1 MKLKLSNV
9 AKIENAELEMNG
21 ITVIAGENNTGKSTI
36 GKVVFSLFN
45 SLVNIEEKIAR
56 QKEQLL
62 YQLCTRIIEQSL
74 YHGDGHEVYDKI
86 TPPRLRNYARM
97 MSRAE
102 SEEESV
108 SIFTR
113 VMGYFNNGNMKEN
126 EEQEF
131 IEEAKKIYNLPVD
144 GLTKS
149 AVSSYFKRIFY
160 SEVNN
165 VYKEK
170 EKAII
175 DATIVGKQIKIEFF
189 KDNCI
194 GLQQNVKILN
204 EAVYLD
210 NPFVL
215 NCLNNGSYGRDEIEL
230 MTIKKLRKNTDVVED
245 VVHYSLI
252 QEKIAEVLKRINEL
266 TSGNLLEDE
275 THSLLYKE
283 TGNIKLNINNLSA
296 GLKSFVIIKIL
307 LEKGAL
313 KERDVLILD
322 EPEIHLHPAWQLIY
336 AEIIVLLQKTF
347 ELTIVLTTHSA
358 HFLDALSYFAKKH
371 EIDHKCNYYLAKAG
385 ELGSVLVD
393 VSDDL
398 TKIYSELVDPS
409 ILLDKLKYKM
419 EEDNE

>member
-1 MKLKLSNV
+1 MKLKLSYV
-9 AKIENAELEMNG
+9 AKIEHAELEMNG
-21 ITVIAGENNTGKSTI
+21 ITVIAGKNNTGKSTI

-45 SLVNIEEKIAR
+45 SLVNIEEKIVR

-62 YQLCTRIIEQSL
+62 YQLCTRIVEQSL
-74 YHGDGHEVYDKI
+74 YHGDAHEI
-86 TPPRLRNYARM
+86 SPLRLRNYARM
-97 MSRAE
+97 MSKAE
-102 SEEESV
+102 SEEELL
-108 SIFTR
+108 SILVGFKR
-113 VMGYFNNGNMKEN
+113 YFDNGNIKEN
-126 EEQEF
+126 NEQEF
-131 IEEAKKIYNLPVD
+131 IEEAKKIYNLPVEK
-144 GLTKS
+144 LTKS

-165 VYKEK
+165 VYKKNE
-170 EKAII
+170 EAII
-175 DATIVGKQIKIEFF
+175 DATIAEKQIKIEFF
-189 KDNCI
+189 KDNCVD
-194 GLQQNVKILN
+194 LQQNIKILN

-210 NPFVL
+210 NPFIL

-230 MTIKKLRKNTDVVED
+230 MTIKKLRKNTDVVEG

-252 QEKIAEVLKRINEL
+252 QEKIAEVLKKINEV

-275 THSLLYKE
+275 TRSFFYKE

-307 LEKGAL
+307 LEKGSL

-358 HFLDALSYFAKKH
+358 HFLDALNYFAKKH
-371 EIDHKCNYYLAKAG
+371 GVEHKCNYYLAKEG
-385 ELGSVLVD
+385 MFGSTLEN

-419 EEDNE
+419 EEEEDE